1 MIKLVIL
8 DRDGVINFDSPD
20 YIKSP
25 EEWHAIPGSLEAI
38 ARLHRANI
46 KVAVATNQ
54 SGVARNYYDLA
65 MLKKIHES
73 MLDQL
78 KTAGGYIDKITF
90 CPHHPDDHCECRKP
104 KPGMLLE
111 ISKYLNIDLKNAVM
125 IGDAKRDMEAAIT
138 AGAKGIFIDA
148 KHKNNIKNIFA
159 DIPVFENLSQAAD
172 AILNNDLQAY
182 LS

>member
-8 DRDGVINFDSPD
+8 DRDGVINEDSPE

-25 EEWHAIPGSLEAI
+25 EEWHAIPGSLDAI
-38 ARLHRANI
+38 ARLNKAHI

-54 SGVARNYYDLA
+54 SGIGRGYYHLN
-65 MLKKIHES
+65 MLEKIHAKMTAE
-73 MLDQL
+73 L
-78 KTAGGYIDKITF
+78 KNAGGHIDALFF

-104 KPGMLLE
+104 KPGLLLQ
-111 ISKYLNIDLKNAVM
+111 ISKYLNIHLSEAVM

-138 AGAKGIFIDA
+138 AGAKGIFIHHTHQILFPD
-148 KHKNNIKNIFA
+148 KN
-159 DIPVFENLSQAAD
+159 IPVFSDLSQAVE